1 MSATPVTSALTE
13 QAVAGLVD
21 RPGHRSTTAL
31 RLERWGTYAGGAA
44 SLIGAAV
51 LVGYATRHPSV
62 VKLAPQ
68 LPPMYPN
75 AAFGL
80 LCAGIAVITSRRA
93 AAWRWI
99 AAIATAVVGAIG
111 VVGLWLNVGDHP
123 PTWFDVFPDDFIDAT
138 TPVGGRPV
146 VETCLAFI
154 LLSGALG
161 SLTARRA
168 PIVGQVLGMAG
179 LSVGLSAVV
188 GYVLGVDRT
197 ELGSSFVYVGMALHT
212 GVGIALV
219 GAAVILIRPNVGVVA
234 QLLDGGVGGTLTRR
248 TTLTIVCAPLVLIA
262 LGALLSEVLPTA
274 ELSQS
279 VFSVLQVGVL
289 GAAVLIPAGLLAS
302 TERQLRDQL
311 DASRREVEHGD
322 DVTTVMEAIAGEM
335 AVAVPDVAGWET
347 AMRYQPA
354 TGHVAGDSVQ
364 VHHRLVPEPAT
375 LVVMVDIAGHDAHS
389 AVVAYGLRVHIA
401 ALWESGVTLQHL
413 VESVNSKVVRRGTIA
428 TGVLFAVADGSQRV
442 DFVNCGH
449 PPPLH
454 VRGDHSSTW
463 ARTAPLLGIAGSQFR
478 VATYDV
484 VPGDLLVAYTDGL
497 IEARNA
503 AGEQLG
509 DHTIHRIVQMYRDRP
524 PETVADACMD
534 AALQHANARLKDD
547 ALVVVA
553 RI

>member
-1 MSATPVTSALTE
+1 MV
-13 QAVAGLVD
+13 VVD
-21 RPGHRSTTAL
+21 RPGHRATTAL
-31 RLERWGTYAGGAA
+31 RLERLGKFAAASA

-62 VKLAPQ
+62 VRLAPG

-75 AAFGL
+75 AAVGL
-80 LCAGIAVITSRRA
+80 LCAGIAVITSRHA
-93 AAWRWI
+93 AAWRWV
-99 AAIATAVVGAIG
+99 AAAATVVVGVIG
-111 VVGLWLNVGDHP
+111 VVGLWLNVGDHAA
-123 PTWFDVFPDDFIDAT
+123 TRFDLFPDDFIDAT

-154 LLSGALG
+154 LLAGALG
-161 SLTARRA
+161 SLTARRL
-168 PIVGQVLGMAG
+168 PVLGQVLAMAG

-197 ELGSSFVYVGMALHT
+197 SLGSSLVYVGMALHT

-219 GAAVILIRPNVGVVA
+219 GAAIIMIRPNVGFVA

-262 LGALLSEVLPTA
+262 LGAFLSKVLPTA

-279 VFSVLQVGVL
+279 VFSVLQVSVL

-311 DASRREVEHGD
+311 DASRREAEHGED
-322 DVTTVMEAIAGEM
+322 ATTVMEAIAGEM
-335 AVAVPDVAGWET
+335 AVVVPDVPGWET

-354 TGHVAGDSVQ
+354 TGHLAGDSVQ
-364 VHHRLVPEPAT
+364 VHHRFEPDPAT
-375 LVVMVDIAGHDAHS
+375 LVVIIDIAGHDAHS

-413 VESVNSKVVRRGTIA
+413 VESVNSKVMRRGTIA

-454 VRGDHSSTW
+454 VRGDHSTTW
-463 ARTAPLLGIAGSQFR
+463 ARTSPLLGIAGSQFN
-478 VATYDV
+478 VETYDV
-484 VPGDLLVAYTDGL
+484 VPGDLIVAYTDGL

-503 AGEQLG
+503 SGEELG
-509 DHTIHRIVQMYRDRP
+509 ENTIHRVVQMYRDRP
-524 PETVADACMD
+524 PETIADACMD
-534 AALQHANARLKDD
+534 AALQHARARLTDD